1 MSSPQKS
8 SQRGDRLDNLVD
20 SLSHIYC
27 TENETR
33 SHKFPN
39 KYDNMI
45 VPEQVKPRQRE
56 LSSTSLNSPPPAT
69 EVEPVSKSKKTRKE
83 SVQLKKEKED
93 ESTTNINGDIEI
105 APRKKRWSMVVNTS
119 SANNT
124 STSSKRLSR
133 VSLRKSTID
142 EQNNNE
148 EEEENDVDIQVCDE
162 GEDEEEEK
170 KEAAPVTSK
179 RVRPVRVS
187 VGRQV
192 LAPRKKPR
200 ELNESTNTD
209 ADFTPKKGMKRG
221 NKRKSIL
228 PSAVD
233 ASEHNEDSQTGFSTV
248 NTNLIPPFQLPEGNL
263 VLLKDMKK
271 S

>member
-1 MSSPQKS
+1 M
-8 SQRGDRLDNLVD
+8 
-20 SLSHIYC
+20 
-27 TENETR
+27 
-33 SHKFPN
+33 
-39 KYDNMI
+39 
-45 VPEQVKPRQRE
+45 
-56 LSSTSLNSPPPAT
+56 
-69 EVEPVSKSKKTRKE
+69 
-83 SVQLKKEKED
+83 
-93 ESTTNINGDIEI
+93 
-105 APRKKRWSMVVNTS
+105 NTS

-124 STSSKRLSR
+124 STSSKRASR
-133 VSLRKSTID
+133 VSLRKTTID
-142 EQNNNE
+142 EQNNN

-162 GEDEEEEK
+162 GEEEEEEK

-263 VLLKDMKK
+263 VLLNQHILLVSSDHITL
-271 S
+271 